1 MHAIIQINFFNY
13 YRYKKFDIST
23 LQSSQKNHSISGFIF
38 YLSFM
43 KIKIREGVKEDLPSV
58 LELIK
63 ELADYENSL
72 EEVIVSLEDL
82 ENDGFGDH
90 PWYWF
95 LIAEK
100 DEEIIGLS
108 FYWIRYS
115 TWKGKFLFLED
126 FVIKGEYRRQGV
138 GSKLFEE
145 TINICKKQGLN
156 GIIWQVLDW
165 NNSAIEF
172 YKKYNAEISKEWL
185 NGKLSK
191 NQIDKILINKIAS
204 K

>member
-1 MHAIIQINFFNY
+1 
-13 YRYKKFDIST
+13 
-23 LQSSQKNHSISGFIF
+23 
-38 YLSFM
+38 M

-72 EEVIVSLEDL
+72 EEVIISLEDL

-108 FYWIRYS
+108 FYWISYS

-126 FVIKGEYRRQGV
+126 FVIKSEYRRQGV